1 MLTSIIDSAGLTLT
15 TVLLCTATSLVLGA
29 AVSLLCCRD
38 EPCSKSFALTV
49 ALLPSLVQAVIMM
62 VSGSL
67 GAGVAVAGTFSLVR
81 FRSASGSARQIC
93 AIFFAMAVG
102 LATGM
107 GFVTFAFLFAV
118 IVGAAF
124 FLLSRSPLGNTPA
137 VFRELRIT
145 IPEALDYTDVF
156 DDLFS
161 RYTHRAALDR
171 VKTTNLGSMY
181 ELTYQITLKD
191 AKEEKEFLDALRCRN
206 GNLTI
211 VCGRQR
217 TVRETL

>member
-1 MLTSIIDSAGLTLT
+1 MFTSIIDSAGLTLT
-15 TVLLCTATSLVLGA
+15 TVLLCTAASLVLGV

-137 VFRELRIT
+137 AFRELRIT
-145 IPEALDYTDVF
+145 IPEALDYTEVF

-161 RYTHRAALDR
+161 RYTRRAALDR